1 MGTEKPKKKA
11 PIRKVKKPKTSPKPK
26 EATPE
31 KKQKKAPEAE
41 EETKE

>member
-1 MGTEKPKKKA
+1 MRTEKPKKKA
-11 PIRKVKKPKTSPKPK
+11 PIRKVKPKTSPKPK
-26 EATPE
+26 KAASE